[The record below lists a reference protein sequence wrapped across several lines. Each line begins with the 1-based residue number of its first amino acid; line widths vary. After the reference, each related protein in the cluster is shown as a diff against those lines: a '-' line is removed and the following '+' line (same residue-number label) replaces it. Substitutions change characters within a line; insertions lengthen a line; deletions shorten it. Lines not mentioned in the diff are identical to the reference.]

1 MSSRKIIY
9 ADEFGDP
16 SSGYELKQRG
26 SYEPSR
32 VFGYGIAVPSN
43 DSEFRQIRVK
53 LGELDDV
60 REILSHK
67 KRKEL
72 KSRRLPP
79 DKQMWVADRIGECS
93 VSYAFVVDK
102 ANSHPQGWDE
112 YDSVERML
120 ALALYSVEQVIQT
133 LNECFIEAVFDDHT
147 AYHNPWVN
155 EVIRS
160 KQTEFYSKF
169 GKTVTIIFAKS
180 SSGDFTNP
188 LQTVDMVA
196 FATLLNQER
205 GQHDL
210 SGRTRVEIALLDG
223 NDSVKQ
229 TQLKSKNRRREVFPP
244 RYGYYSIVTVV

>member
-1 MSSRKIIY
+1 MASTKIIY

-16 SSGYELKQRG
+16 SSEYELKQRG

-53 LGELDDV
+53 LGEFEDI
-60 REILSHK
+60 RELLCRRRK
-67 KRKEL
+67 KEI

-79 DKQMWVADRIGECS
+79 DKQVWVADQIGECS
-93 VSYAFVVDK
+93 ISYAFVVDK
-102 ANSHPQGWDE
+102 ANSHPQGWDD
-112 YDSVERML
+112 YDGAQRML

-133 LNECFIEAVFDDHT
+133 LNESFIEAVFDDHT

-160 KQTEFYSKF
+160 KQNEFYSRF
-169 GKTVTIIFAKS
+169 GKTVRIIFAKS
-180 SSGDFTNP
+180 SSGDFAEP
-188 LQTVDMVA
+188 LQIVDMVA

-205 GQHDL
+205 GQHNL
-210 SGRTRVEIALLDG
+210 SGRTRVEITLLDG
-223 NDSVKQ
+223 NDSVEQ
-229 TQLKSKNRRREVFPP
+229 TQLKSKNRRREDRPP
-244 RYGYYSIVTVV
+244 RYGYYTIVTVV